1 MSPRRKT
8 VTLIQTLYP
17 GRDRLIES
25 ALREYPAFRE
35 LCVDY
40 RRCASAVDRW
50 QRQDGIEA
58 TSRHQEY
65 AQLLEELGLEIQAF
79 LDAMEPASTRVK
91 KRTT

>member
-1 MSPRRKT
+1 MGPRRKT
-8 VTLIQTLYP
+8 AALIQTLYP

-25 ALREYPAFRE
+25 ALDEYPAFRE
-35 LCVDY
+35 LCEDY

-65 AQLLEELGLEIQAF
+65 AELLEELGLEIQAW
-79 LDAMEPASTRVK
+79 LDAKESVSTRVK